1 MNLNVKELS
10 LILGIKPDENIEDYS
25 IIIKNNKTQETKKE
39 MSIMDLFE
47 GLFQIPI
54 DLSEIQ

>member
-1 MNLNVKELS
+1 VNLNVKELS